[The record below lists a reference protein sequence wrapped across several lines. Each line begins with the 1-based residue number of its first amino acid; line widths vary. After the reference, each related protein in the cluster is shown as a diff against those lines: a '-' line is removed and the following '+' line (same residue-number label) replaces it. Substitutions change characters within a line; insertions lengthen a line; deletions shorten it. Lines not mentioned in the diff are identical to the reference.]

1 MERVVANSVGV
12 SYPAINASSL
22 ACFPIAYPKVA
33 EQRVIAEFLDRETAK
48 IDGLVERKER
58 LIELLQEKRTA
69 LITRT
74 VTRGLDPD
82 VPMKDSG
89 VEWLGEIPSHWQ
101 VKRIKNLSTFV
112 TSGSRGWAEFYS
124 DEGPIFLRIG
134 NVESGSIDLNMDE
147 VQHVD
152 PPRGSEGERTRVKP
166 GDVLLS
172 ITALIGAVG
181 VVSEDLPEAF
191 VNQHL
196 ALIRLS
202 NPDVDSRWI
211 AYCMFSSVGQ
221 AQFAADLY
229 GGTKDGLGLSDVRS
243 LVVLTPPIHEQK
255 RIVAHLDR
263 QTAKLMQLV
272 QAVRTGINHLKE
284 FRSALISAAVTGK
297 IDVREAA
304 S

>member
-1 MERVVANSVGV
+1 M
-12 SYPAINASSL
+12 PQ
-22 ACFPIAYPKVA
+22 PA
-33 EQRVIAEFLDRETAK
+33 EQRAIAAFLDRETAR
-48 IDGLVERKER
+48 IDGLVGRKER

-69 LITRT
+69 LITRA
-74 VTRGLDPD
+74 VTRGLDPN
-82 VPMKDSG
+82 VPMKDPG
-89 VEWLGEIPSHWQ
+89 VEWLGKIPAHWE

-112 TSGSRGWAEFYS
+112 TSGSRGWAEYYS

-134 NVESGSIDLNMDE
+134 NVESGSIDLNIVE

-172 ITALIGAVG
+172 ITALIGAVA

-191 VNQHL
+191 VNQHV

-202 NPDVDSRWI
+202 NSDVDSRWI
-211 AYCMFSSVGQ
+211 AYCMFSPVGQ

-255 RIVAHLDR
+255 CIVAYLDS
-263 QTAKLMQLV
+263 QTAKLMKLV
-272 QAVRTGINHLKE
+272 QAVRTAINHLKE
-284 FRSALISAAVTGK
+284 FRTALISAAVTGR
-297 IDVREAA
+297 IDVRSASAETAA
-304 S
+304 EPGGTS